1 MSDYLRQKW
10 AELDA
15 RKTIEAERE
24 AAGLP
29 PLDETA
35 LLAGIKARV
44 APPAPPPTA
53 RPVETM
59 EAAREARRRGVAAA
73 IARDQEPAGRFEG
86 IASVL
91 PAATQSAAGLPV
103 KRLRILK
110 NDVPASLPRAT
121 PPAALFARV
130 RAWVRSTVPHGV
142 SERCYE
148 AAAKAYLYFEGKR
161 GGLAQVGYKGFA
173 AVAGYCERQMQRA
186 LKGLEGAGIFDI
198 LNVPYREDD
207 EWRRDEN
214 IYVAT
219 IDAEP
224 PPVPADI
231 DAPDPVLPASVS
243 RALGGGSRLAAL
255 FGLVLRA
262 GGLNTSPAS
271 NYRTRPAP
279 T

>member
-1 MSDYLRQKW
+1 
-10 AELDA
+10 
-15 RKTIEAERE
+15 
-24 AAGLP
+24 
-29 PLDETA
+29 
-35 LLAGIKARV
+35 
-44 APPAPPPTA
+44 
-53 RPVETM
+53 
-59 EAAREARRRGVAAA
+59 
-73 IARDQEPAGRFEG
+73 
-86 IASVL
+86 
-91 PAATQSAAGLPV
+91 
-103 KRLRILK
+103 
-110 NDVPASLPRAT
+110 
-121 PPAALFARV
+121 
-130 RAWVRSTVPHGV
+130 V

-148 AAAKAYLYFEGKR
+148 ATAEAYLYFERKR
-161 GGLAQVGYKGFA
+161 GGFAQVGYKGWA
-173 AVAGYCERQMQRA
+173 AITGYCERQVQRA
-186 LKGLEGAGIFDI
+186 VKGLEGAGIFDI

-219 IDAEP
+219 VDAEP
-224 PPVPADI
+224 PPVPADV

>member
-1 MSDYLRQKW
+1 
-10 AELDA
+10 
-15 RKTIEAERE
+15 
-24 AAGLP
+24 
-29 PLDETA
+29 
-35 LLAGIKARV
+35 
-44 APPAPPPTA
+44 
-53 RPVETM
+53 
-59 EAAREARRRGVAAA
+59 
-73 IARDQEPAGRFEG
+73 
-86 IASVL
+86 
-91 PAATQSAAGLPV
+91 
-103 KRLRILK
+103 
-110 NDVPASLPRAT
+110 
-121 PPAALFARV
+121 
-130 RAWVRSTVPHGV
+130 V

-161 GGLAQVGYKGFA
+161 GGLAQVGYKAIA

-186 LKGLEGAGIFDI
+186 LKGLEGAGILDI

-224 PPVPADI
+224 PPVPADV
-231 DAPDPVLPASVS
+231 DAPDPVLPASAS

-279 T
+279 S